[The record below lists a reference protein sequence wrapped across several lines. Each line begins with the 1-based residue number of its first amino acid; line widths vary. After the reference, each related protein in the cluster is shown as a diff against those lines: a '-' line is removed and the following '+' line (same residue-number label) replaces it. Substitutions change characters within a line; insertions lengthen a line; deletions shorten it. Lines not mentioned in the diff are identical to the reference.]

1 MSAPREQM
9 TKAYPSNLTWE
20 QWELIAD
27 LFPQAK
33 PGGRPR
39 ELALFTVVNAILYVL
54 CSGCTWRALPGD
66 FPAWSTVYGY
76 FRQWRKDGTWLK
88 VHDQLYYWVR
98 VAAGRE
104 PSPSEA
110 AARVPVSGNSNDDF
124 SRCGL

>member
-1 MSAPREQM
+1 MCCVLDVRG
-9 TKAYPSNLTWE
+9 
-20 QWELIAD
+20 ELYLGIFQ
-27 LFPQAK
+27 LGQQSM
-33 PGGRPR
+33 
-39 ELALFTVVNAILYVL
+39 AIFG
-54 CSGCTWRALPGD
+54 SGA
-66 FPAWSTVYGY
+66 F
-76 FRQWRKDGTWLK
+76 DGTCLK